1 MTRERYAVY
10 RFGSGYVVDTC
21 AGGTYA
27 DSEDDA
33 LTWSTVGEAE
43 DAAAAADLGELGRDY
58 EIVPLQ
64 QEQPA
69 RRTRR

>member
-1 MTRERYAVY
+1 MTREVYAVY
-10 RFGSGYVVDTC
+10 RFGHGYVRAD
-21 AGGTYA
+21 GTY
-27 DSEDDA
+27 SEGDENA

-64 QEQPA
+64 HERPA